1 MELCNFY
8 NNKKIEIMWVKYTG
22 KDFGA
27 RLLSGIILVGSWKTK
42 DIYLF
47 ETLDSFDTLC
57 L

>member
-27 RLLSGIILVGSWKTK
+27 RILSGIILVGSWKTK